1 MVVSGCGDDSL
12 FNGKFAVDE
21 RILVVFTFHVRNDV
35 NHVACTESDAVF
47 RCGVGDGD
55 FITNEVGR

>member
-1 MVVSGCGDDSL
+1 MVVSGCGDNSL

-21 RILVVFTFHVRNDV
+21 RILVVFAFHVRNDV
-35 NHVACTESDAVF
+35 NHVACTESDAVL

-55 FITNEVGR
+55 FITDEVGR

>member
-1 MVVSGCGDDSL
+1 MVVSGCSDNSL

-21 RILVVFTFHVRNDV
+21 SILVVFTFHVRNDV
-35 NHVACTESDAVF
+35 HHVACTESDAVL

-55 FITNEVGR
+55 FITDEVGR